1 MIKIQHL
8 TSSLPDNPSLSL
20 SKFQKSNINKTKI
33 PPNPNINPSNKT

>member
-8 TSSLPDNPSLSL
+8 TLSPDHPHPHLNN
-20 SKFQKSNINKTKI
+20 FHKSNTKKTKI